1 MAKKLLIALDVLPR
15 HIDLFKQAGDLQIS
29 VKKQSEVTADD
40 VKDKNIIVGNVKP
53 ALLKDAKALE
63 FLQLNSAGFD
73 NYVGVLDKDIKL
85 CTAVGSFSPAVG
97 EHILAMTFSLIR
109 HFHLYR
115 DKQLKKDWSDCGK
128 IISVEGSTI
137 AVLGLGDIGRSYA
150 HKVKALGAAKVI
162 GVRRNVNDKPDYIDE
177 MYTLDELDK
186 VLPQSD
192 IVAMV
197 LPSCK
202 QTVQLVDKKFLS
214 MMKTGAYLINV
225 GRGDA
230 INQDD
235 LLEALRSD
243 KLSGAALDVTVPEP
257 LNQDS
262 PLWSEPKLLLTPHV
276 AGGFFLQET
285 TERIIKIAAN
295 NVKAY
300 LNNEPLK
307 NEEAH

>member
-15 HIDLFKQAGDLQIS
+15 HIDLFKQAGDLQTS

-85 CTAVGSFSPAVG
+85 CTAVGSFSAAVG
-97 EHILAMTFSLIR
+97 EHMLAMTFSLIR

-128 IISVEGSTI
+128 IISVEGLTI

-150 HKVKALGAAKVI
+150 RKVKALGAAKVI
-162 GVRRNVNDKPDYIDE
+162 GVRRNVNDKPDYIDD

>member
-1 MAKKLLIALDVLPR
+1 MTKKLLIALDIEPR
-15 HIDLFKQAGDLQIS
+15 HLELYKAAGDLDIT
-29 VKKQSEVTADD
+29 VKKQADVTVED
-40 VKDKNIIVGNVKP
+40 VLDKEIIVGNVKP
-53 ALLKDAKALE
+53 AIVKEAKKLE
-63 FLQLNSAGFD
+63 LLQLNSAGYD
-73 NYVGVLDKDIKL
+73 NYLGFVDSKTKL
-85 CTAVGSFSPAVG
+85 CNCVGAFSPAVG
-97 EHILAMTFSLIR
+97 EHMLAMTFDLIR

-115 DKQLKKDWSDCGK
+115 DKQNKKDWSDCGS
-128 IISVEGSTI
+128 ITSVEGSTI

-150 HKVKALGAAKVI
+150 RKVKALGAAKAI

-262 PLWSEPKLLLTPHV
+262 PLWSEPKLLLTHHV

-307 NEEAH
+307 NEE